1 MELISRIHRFIPK
14 ECMVELN
21 AICGDV
27 TISDNNTK
35 ADMMAATLRKHGVP
49 FKELGPGT
57 NRYAV
62 RIDGYVFKIAMDKNG
77 IDDNKIEF
85 TMSDELQPFVSK
97 TYECNGLIVVSEY
110 VTFISKTEFVD
121 NEENIK
127 AILARL
133 ADRYIFGDVGYM
145 KKNFLNWGYRD
156 NGDLVILDY
165 GYIYKVRGE
174 EVRCTNLLSDDVVC
188 GRFLEYDNKF
198 NDLVCPHCRRK
209 YSYDDI
215 RRRIDVK
222 FERERVDNTMKSA
235 YCLKSESIKIES
247 DNEDRKEEEIM
258 TNEYEPRH
266 FDTEELYDLF
276 IDALEH
282 THDPI
287 PEDVLNYQPTAC
299 VIENV
304 EDDDVTEDDYDD
316 VEGTECEYEND
327 LFDVV
332 MVFGV
337 PMLYTD
343 DRLTD
348 DDNIPKRFS
357 VYHIRDDGTP
367 ESKWGTLER
376 DVFSEFSGS
385 LIVLNHL
392 FSPIENDGV
401 YGHFKSKSNYDFTGE
416 RMTMLEYMNK
426 YGDFTGDI
434 DDDVDECYDDSES
447 DFDDIDNDTD
457 EDEFI
462 DDPEDDDIPE
472 DDDTSDESCDCDDDV
487 SDDIIDTSAD
497 DDMEEDNDDSDIP
510 TPEEIL
516 DKFVNNTVIFT
527 DIDAVAEEL
536 GDDDSEDDDITD
548 VSEDDIVED
557 GIVDDSEDADCP
569 CETEEVESQE
579 DNTESDVNVVWSDPV
594 EPDDAKKL
602 REELAELAKLE
613 DDDDAEYARN
623 KNYKHRKNYR

>member
-35 ADMMAATLRKHGVP
+35 ADMMAATLRKYGVK

-110 VTFISKTEFVD
+110 VTFISKSEFVD

-222 FERERVDNTMKSA
+222 FERERVENTMKSA
-235 YCLKSESIKIES
+235 YCLKSESIQIDS
-247 DNEDRKEEEIM
+247 DTEDGKEEEIM
-258 TNEYEPRH
+258 TNEFEPRH
-266 FDTEELYDLF
+266 FDTEEIYDLF

-287 PEDVLNYQPTAC
+287 PEDVLNYQPTSC
-299 VIENV
+299 IVEND
-304 EDDDVTEDDYDD
+304 EDDEETEYDRED
-316 VEGTECEYEND
+316 TECEYVDD

-332 MVFGV
+332 NAFGV

-348 DDNIPKRFS
+348 DDNIPECFS

-376 DVFSEFSGS
+376 NVFSEFSGS
-385 LIVLNHL
+385 LIVLNSL
-392 FSPIENDGV
+392 FSPIENNGV
-401 YGHFKSKSNYDFTGE
+401 YGHFKEDSNYDFTNE
-416 RMTMLEYMNK
+416 RMTMLEYANK
-426 YGDFTGDI
+426 YKGIISNNTDLNTLDSSGMYAYCDSENDCDDEFISDPEDEDI
-434 DDDVDECYDDSES
+434 PVFDDMTEYENENDDYDDISESEDEDASDDVCDCDETS
-447 DFDDIDNDTD
+447 DDIDEVSSVDA
-457 EDEFI
+457 EEE
-462 DDPEDDDIPE
+462 P
-472 DDDTSDESCDCDDDV
+472 DV
-487 SDDIIDTSAD
+487 
-497 DDMEEDNDDSDIP
+497 P
-510 TPEEIL
+510 TTEEIL
-516 DKFVNNTVIFT
+516 DRFVNNTVIFT
-527 DIDAVAEEL
+527 DVEAVAEEL
-536 GDDDSEDDDITD
+536 SDDSSNDDNDT
-548 VSEDDIVED
+548 VETYDDE
-557 GIVDDSEDADCP
+557 CP
-569 CETEEVESQE
+569 CESVDPETQDDS
-579 DNTESDVNVVWSDPV
+579 SDSEINVVWSDPV
-594 EPDDAKKL
+594 ESDETKRM
-602 REELAELAKLE
+602 REELAKLADSE
-613 DDDDAEYARN
+613 DDDEAEHARN
-623 KNYKHRKNYR
+623 KSYKHRKNYR